1 MPAGS
6 QRSMTILVADDD
18 SLSRR
23 LLARHLQGRGFE
35 VIECENGSEALSILE
50 EMRVSLLVLDYE
62 MPGMSGPQVCARIR
76 EKPHLAQ
83 IPIILL
89 TAHSGDEHEVES
101 LEAGANDFVTKPVN
115 LAVLKARIDTHLGLF
130 SMREQL
136 KDQNDELEKWRQDHE
151 LDLEAARLTQQAILP
166 QRTPSVAGW
175 KFASTFRP
183 LIQVGGDMYDWLL
196 LPDDRLLLWI
206 SDATGHGVSAALF
219 TTLAKLL
226 FRHAGSEHASPS
238 AIMEQVNREFFS
250 IFKGRSS

>member
-1 MPAGS
+1 
-6 QRSMTILVADDD
+6 MTILVADDD

-183 LIQVGGDMYDWLL
+183 LIQVGGDML
-196 LPDDRLLLWI
+196 RL
-206 SDATGHGVSAALF
+206 AASA
-219 TTLAKLL
+219 
-226 FRHAGSEHASPS
+226 G
-238 AIMEQVNREFFS
+238 
-250 IFKGRSS
+250 